1 MQKIK
6 ELFEKKIDRTI
17 EEVIKVDQADQET
30 VKNELEE
37 YITTESIKSH
47 YRDVLDAYHSAK
59 NNPTEGIGIW
69 ISGFFGSGK
78 SSFAKNLGY
87 VLANREVLGLNAS
100 DIFSKQVADSKI
112 KDLLKLINTNIP
124 THAVIFDVSMDRGVR
139 TANERITEV
148 MYKALL
154 RELDYAEDF
163 DLADLEMGLEADG
176 LLADFEKKF
185 EKKYKQPWTK
195 RRKIGRAL
203 NEASATMHEMQPDTY
218 NQPDSWVKSL
228 GVKDDDGNIK
238 GRADISANKLA
249 EISFELMARRQKG
262 KALVFVIDEV
272 GQYVS
277 RSVDRML
284 DLQAV
289 VQAFGK
295 EGKNRVK
302 AKKAAAPSW
311 IVVTSQEKL
320 NEIVDALDSKKIEL
334 ARLQDRFP
342 VRVDLAPADI
352 AEITS
357 KRVLQKNPEAEK
369 ILAGLFDNN
378 ESRLN
383 SYTKLDRTSRKI
395 SLSKKEFINLYP
407 YLPYQI
413 DLCIDIMS
421 GIRLQPGA
429 QRHIGGS
436 NRTIIK
442 QAQQMLISDKVNL
455 GNEKIG
461 ALVTLDKVY
470 ELVDGNLST
479 EKRKDISDI
488 IRSFAANPFYAK
500 VAKALCLLE
509 FVRDL
514 PRTMENIAA
523 VLFEKVDGSSRVEEV
538 KEALK
543 NLENA
548 QFIRQ
553 SEEGYKLQTA
563 QEKNW
568 DTTRREIDAKPAQRN
583 QIKKDILE
591 EILSDHRIKTY
602 RYKNLRNFKVGFTVD
617 GDKIGEEGNIVIAL
631 SVADDNDDFKKQAKD
646 AREQSRSDTGK
657 NLLFWVIPL
666 TEEIHQSIEE
676 FHRSQSMISSHERIA
691 AQGKLTVEESTCLNE
706 EKTRKERINRDL
718 RVKITEAVKNGMAY
732 FQGVEK
738 DVSTFGSELP
748 EMTKGLLDF
757 AVPDLYRKLEMGA
770 RNLTGKEA
778 EQILTAVNLSG
789 LPAVF
794 YSPPTGLSLVIKEG
808 AKFVPN
814 TSADIAVEIF
824 NYLKNMHSYGEKVT
838 GKSLEDYFGG
848 IGYGWERDVLRLV
861 LAVLLRAGAIEVT
874 SQGQKYSDHN
884 NPNCRQAFIKDNTFK
899 SASFSPY
906 VSDVTLKVLTDAAKN
921 YEAVTGKEV
930 NVDKTTIANS
940 FKQIASEDW
949 ETLLPVKATLD
960 ALNLPCSDFAAE
972 HKEWLG
978 VIQKANIDDCV
989 KMLANE
995 GKTYLEARNKIQKIA
1010 VAVSEPN
1017 ISIIKKGIAAINQK
1031 YSSIKNI
1038 PEITEDVVQGAD
1050 KLFADLASEQFFDSL
1065 NDIAK
1070 GEELLSEF
1078 YDTQYCTLHEKRFN
1092 AMNETIESIKGHSEW
1107 GRIPDENKKSL
1118 LAPLSAR
1125 LCETCIIEPDGIC
1138 CTNCH
1143 APLSKLESDISVT
1156 ETLLKNALQKI
1167 EELLAPEI
1175 KIERIK
1181 IAHYFSGSI
1190 ESEEEL
1196 DSGLEKIR
1204 DIAIKHISEGKKV
1217 ILD

>member
-1 MQKIK
+1 MQQIK
-6 ELFEKKIDRTI
+6 DLFQKNITRTI

-30 VKNELEE
+30 VKSELEE
-37 YITTESIKSH
+37 YIATDSIKTH
-47 YRDVLDAYHSAK
+47 YHEVLAAYHSAK
-59 NNPTEGIGIW
+59 NNPTEGIGVW

-87 VLANREVLGLNAS
+87 ILANREVLGQKAS
-100 DIFSKQVADSKI
+100 DIFSNQVVDSKI
-112 KDLLKLINTNIP
+112 KDFLTLINIDIP

-148 MYKALL
+148 MYKVLL
-154 RELDYAEDF
+154 RELGYAEDF

-176 LLADFEKKF
+176 LLPDFEKRF

-195 RRKIGRAL
+195 RRKIGRVL
-203 NEASATMHEMQPDTY
+203 NEASSILSEIDPKTY
-218 NQPDSWVKSL
+218 PQADSWVRGL

-249 EISFELMARRQKG
+249 EISFELMTRRQAG
-262 KALVFVIDEV
+262 KALVFVVDEV
-272 GQYVS
+272 GQFVS

-302 AKKAAAPSW
+302 AKKAVAPSW
-311 IVVTSQEKL
+311 VVVTSQEKL

-334 ARLQDRFP
+334 ARLQERFP
-342 VRVDLAPADI
+342 VRIDLAPADI

-357 KRVLQKNPEAEK
+357 KRVLQKNSKAEK
-369 ILAGLFDNN
+369 ILAELFENN
-378 ESRLN
+378 ESRLS
-383 SYTKLDRTSRKI
+383 SYTKLERTSRKV
-395 SLSKKEFINLYP
+395 SLNKKEFIDLYP
-407 YLPYQI
+407 YLPYHI

-442 QAQQMLISDKVNL
+442 QAQQMLISEKVNL
-455 GNEKIG
+455 GSEKIG

-488 IRSFAANPFYAK
+488 IKTFAAKPFYAK

-514 PRTMENIAA
+514 PRTVENIAA
-523 VLFEKVDGSSRVEEV
+523 VLFETVDGSSRIEEV
-538 KEALK
+538 KEALRE
-543 NLENA
+543 LENA

-568 DTTRREIDAKPAQRN
+568 DTTRREIDAKPAERN
-583 QIKKDILE
+583 QIKKDMLV

-631 SVADDNDDFKKQAKD
+631 SVADDNDDFKTQTKE
-646 AREQSRSDTGK
+646 ARKQSRSDTGK
-657 NLLFWVIPL
+657 NLLFWVFTL
-666 TEEIHQSIEE
+666 TDEIHQGIEE
-676 FHRSQSMISSHERIA
+676 RHRSQVMIATHERIA

-718 RVKITEAVKNGMAY
+718 KIKMAEALKSGMAY

-738 DVSTFGSELP
+738 DISALGSELP

-757 AVPDLYRKLEMGA
+757 AVPDLYPKLEMGA

-778 EQILTAVNLSG
+778 EQILTAANLSG
-789 LPAVF
+789 LPPVF
-794 YSPPTGLSLVIKEG
+794 YSPPGGLNLVIKEG
-808 AKFVPN
+808 TKFVPN
-814 TSADIAVEIF
+814 ASADIAVEIF

-848 IGYGWERDVLRLV
+848 TGYGWERDMLRLV
-861 LAVLLRAGAIEVT
+861 LATLLRAGVIEVT
-874 SQGQKYSDHN
+874 AQGQKYSDHN
-884 NPNCRQAFIKDNTFK
+884 NPNSRQAFTKDNTFK

-906 VSDVTLKVLTDAAKN
+906 ISDVTLKVLTDAAKN
-921 YEAVTGKEV
+921 YEAITGKEV

-940 FKQIASEDW
+940 FKQIVSEDW
-949 ETLLPVKATLD
+949 ETLLPIKATLD
-960 ALNLPCSDFAAE
+960 ALNLPCRDFMAE
-972 HKEWLG
+972 HKQWLDG
-978 VIQKANIDDCV
+978 IQKSGVDDCV
-989 KMLANE
+989 KTLASE
-995 GKTYLEARNKIQKIA
+995 GKSYLEARNKIQKIA
-1010 VAVSEPN
+1010 KAITELN
-1017 ISIIKKGIAAINQK
+1017 INTIKKAMTALHQK
-1031 YSSIKNI
+1031 YDSIRNVPSI
-1038 PEITEDVVQGAD
+1038 PDEVVQAAE
-1050 KLFADLASEQFFDSL
+1050 KLSGDLTSEIFFDSL
-1065 NDIAK
+1065 DDIAK
-1070 GEELLSEF
+1070 GEKILSKF
-1078 YDTQYCTLHEKRFN
+1078 YDTQYCDLHDKRYTVVN
-1092 AMNETIESIKGHSEW
+1092 QAIESIKGHPEW
-1107 GRIPDENKKSL
+1107 GRIPDENKRSL
-1118 LAPLSAR
+1118 LASLSAR
-1125 LCETCIIEPDGIC
+1125 LCEACTVEPDGTC

-1143 APLSKLESDISVT
+1143 AQLSKLESDISAA
-1156 ETLLKNALQKI
+1156 ETLRNEALQKI
-1167 EELLAPEI
+1167 EELLTPEV

-1181 IAHYFSGSI
+1181 IANYISGSI
-1190 ESEEEL
+1190 DSEKEL
-1196 DSGLEKIR
+1196 DAGLEKIR
-1204 DIAIKHISEGKKV
+1204 DIAMKHLTEGKKI

>member
-30 VKNELEE
+30 VKSELEE
-37 YITTESIKSH
+37 YIATDSIKTH
-47 YRDVLDAYHSAK
+47 YREVLDAYHSAK

-87 VLANREVLGLNAS
+87 VLANREVLGQKAS
-100 DIFSKQVADSKI
+100 DIFSSQVADSKV

-124 THAVIFDVSMDRGVR
+124 THSVIFDVSMDRGVR

-176 LLADFEKKF
+176 LLPEFENRFEKN
-185 EKKYKQPWTK
+185 YKQPWKK

-203 NEASATMHEMQPDTY
+203 NEASAILSEIDPKTY
-218 NQPDSWVKSL
+218 PHADSWVKSL

-249 EISFELMARRQKG
+249 EISFELMARRQTG
-262 KALVFVIDEV
+262 KALVFIVDEV

-302 AKKAAAPSW
+302 AKKAIAPSW

-342 VRVDLAPADI
+342 VRIDLAPADI
-352 AEITS
+352 AEVTS
-357 KRVLQKNPEAEK
+357 KRVLQKNPKAEK
-369 ILAGLFDNN
+369 LLGDLFENN
-378 ESRLN
+378 ESRLS
-383 SYTKLDRTSRKI
+383 SYTKLERTSRKI
-395 SLSKKEFINLYP
+395 SLSKKEFIDLYP
-407 YLPYQI
+407 YLPYHI

-455 GNEKIG
+455 GGEKIG

-488 IRSFAANPFYAK
+488 TKTFAAKPFYAR

-514 PRTMENIAA
+514 PRTLENIAS
-523 VLFEKVDGSSRVEEV
+523 VLFETIDGNSRIEEV

-543 NLENA
+543 ELENA

-568 DTTRREIDAKPAQRN
+568 DTRRREIDAKPAQRN
-583 QIKKDILE
+583 QIKKDILG

-602 RYKNLRNFKVGFTVD
+602 RYKSLRNFKVGFTVD
-617 GDKIGEEGNIVIAL
+617 GDKVGDDGNIV
-631 SVADDNDDFKKQAKD
+631 VAMIVAEDNDDFKTQTKD

-657 NLLFWVIPL
+657 NLLFWVIAL
-666 TEEIHQSIEE
+666 TDEIHLGIEE
-676 FHRSQSMISSHERIA
+676 LHRSRDMIATHERIA

-718 RVKITEAVKNGMAY
+718 KIKMAEAVKNGTAY
-732 FQGVEK
+732 FRGVEK
-738 DVSTFGSELP
+738 DISALGSELP
-748 EMTKGLLDF
+748 EITKGLLDF
-757 AVPDLYRKLEMGA
+757 AVPDLYPKLEMGA

-778 EQILTAVNLSG
+778 EQILTAANLSG
-789 LPAVF
+789 LPTVF
-794 YSPPTGLSLVIKEG
+794 YSPPDGLNLVIKEG

-814 TSADIAVEIF
+814 ASADIAVEIF

-861 LAVLLRAGAIEVT
+861 LATLLRAGMIEVT

-884 NPNCRQAFIKDNTFK
+884 NPNSRQAFTKDNTYK

-906 VSDVTLKVLTDAAKN
+906 ISDITLKVLTDAAKN
-921 YEAVTGKEV
+921 YEAITGKEV
-930 NVDKTTIANS
+930 NVDKATISTS
-940 FKQIASEDW
+940 FKQVVAQDW
-949 ETLLPVKATLD
+949 ETLLPIKATLD
-960 ALNLPCSDFAAE
+960 ALNLPCRDFMAE
-972 HKEWLG
+972 HKEWLDG
-978 VIQKANIDDCV
+978 IQKSGVDDCV
-989 KMLANE
+989 KTLASE

-1010 VAVSEPN
+1010 GAVKESN
-1017 ISIIKKGIAAINQK
+1017 IATIKKAMTALNQK
-1031 YSSIKNI
+1031 YSSIRNV
-1038 PEITEDVVQGAD
+1038 PDLTDDVVQSAE
-1050 KLFADLASEQFFDSL
+1050 KLSETLASEQFFDSL
-1065 NDIAK
+1065 DVIAK
-1070 GEELLSEF
+1070 SEKIISGF
-1078 YDTQYCTLHEKRFN
+1078 YDSQYCALHEKRYTAVN
-1092 AMNETIESIKGHSEW
+1092 DALEAIKGHPEW
-1107 GRIPDENKKSL
+1107 GNIPENNKKSL
-1118 LAPLSAR
+1118 LFPLSTR
-1125 LCETCIIEPDGIC
+1125 LCETCTVEPDGMSC
-1138 CTNCH
+1138 VNCH
-1143 APLSKLESDISVT
+1143 SPFSKLESDISAT
-1156 ETLLKNALQKI
+1156 ETLRKEALQKI
-1167 EELLAPEI
+1167 EELLTPEV

-1181 IAHYFSGSI
+1181 ISSFISGSI
-1190 ESEEEL
+1190 DSEDDLNKGL
-1196 DSGLEKIR
+1196 DKIR
-1204 DIAIKHISEGKKV
+1204 EIAMKHISEGKKV
-1217 ILD
+1217 LLD